1 MWFTGV
7 AHSITALPVLCRIV
21 TELKL
26 LDTTVIVF
34 LLAGVGNFIG
44 LFSLNFSNIPTFL
57 MIYQLDASC
66 SLSV

>member
-26 LDTTVIVF
+26 LDTTVIIF
-34 LLAGVGNFIG
+34 LLAGVGNVIG
-44 LFSLNFSNIPTFL
+44 LFSLNFCNIPTFL
-57 MIYQLDASC
+57 TIHQLDASC